1 VTAAEVRAAAERA
14 YEAALAYAAGSRS
27 PWALQLVD
35 DASRLLGTVKWVEGD
50 EERRRIDEQKQ
61 EEERRGR

>member
-1 VTAAEVRAAAERA
+1 MSELRAAAQSA
-14 YEAALAYAAGSRS
+14 YEAALQYAASSAS
-27 PWALQLVD
+27 PWAQQLVD

-50 EERRRIDEQKQ
+50 EERRRVDEQKQ